1 MALRPSSCRVC
12 MSFSTK
18 DLRGSNSCSSGSHG
32 GPFTTTLTPWKYLS
46 RPSVSTMRCV
56 ELLTWRH
63 LEPGLALE
71 LEDTQKAA
79 VKSRRKRTTFFSALD
94 CVGGAPLAP
103 GSVPIRNGTKLGDLT
118 PCIRQNIFPS
128 SFVMSTVLKPLSLL
142 LLRTSA
148 LRTPNW
154 IRPIT
159 QSVGTE
165 PSWCRRRHLAIRRIN
180 SGSNTT
186 VLLQEHASGDEDSA
200 GELNL
205 SDSCVKVHTLGPM
218 VFNLSSRSP

>member
-1 MALRPSSCRVC
+1 MDLMALRPSSCRVC

-71 LEDTQKAA
+71 LEDTQKAV
-79 VKSRRKRTTFFSALD
+79 VKSRRKRSMFFSALD

-103 GSVPIRNGTKLGDLT
+103 GSVPIRNGTKLG
-118 PCIRQNIFPS
+118 IIN
-128 SFVMSTVLKPLSLL
+128 PLHTTKHLL
-142 LLRTSA
+142 LFFCHVDCFEASVSTTAANQRFTHPQLDQTYHPERGNRAKLVSA
-148 LRTPNW
+148 APF
-154 IRPIT
+154 
-159 QSVGTE
+159 
-165 PSWCRRRHLAIRRIN
+165 
-180 SGSNTT
+180 SNQTN
-186 VLLQEHASGDEDSA
+186 QQ
-200 GELNL
+200 
-205 SDSCVKVHTLGPM
+205 
-218 VFNLSSRSP
+218 RQ